1 MLTIHQI
8 INTPVPSDCFVLYD
22 KAAGRECIVVDPG
35 SENNS
40 QLYQYLEKAQLIPDY
55 IILTH
60 EHFDHCWGVND
71 FRDKY
76 PKVKLVCSRICS
88 DAIQSGK
95 KNYSVF
101 HQQPGFEIKP
111 ADIILDDISW
121 RLAWNGQEIIFHSAQ
136 GHSAAGIVFFIGNY
150 VFTGDTLIKDIKT
163 VTKLKT
169 ASKEKLRETL
179 SMLEAEKGKG
189 LVVCPGHGEMFE
201 LDSYDLNR
209 ALN

>member
-8 INTPVPSDCFVLYD
+8 INTPVPSNCFVLYD
-22 KAAGRECIVVDPG
+22 KADGRECIVVDPG

-40 QLYQYLEKAQLIPDY
+40 HIYQYLEKEQLVPDY

-76 PKVKLVCSRICS
+76 PKVKLVCSWICS

-111 ADIILDDISW
+111 ADIILDDIGW
-121 RLAWNGQEIIFHSAQ
+121 QLAWNGQEIMFYPAQ

-169 ASKEKLRETL
+169 ASKEKLKETL
-179 SMLEAEKGKG
+179 SMLEAEKSKG
-189 LVVCPGHGEMFE
+189 FVICSGHGEMFE
-201 LDSYDLNR
+201 LDNYDLGK
-209 ALN
+209 AL

>member
-1 MLTIHQI
+1 MIKIHQI
-8 INTPVPSDCFVLYD
+8 INTPVPSNCFVFND
-22 KAAGRECIVVDPG
+22 KTIGRECIVVDPG

-40 QLYQYLEKAQLIPDY
+40 QLYQYLEKEQLIPDY

-76 PKVKLVCSRICS
+76 PKVKLVCSKICS

-111 ADIILDDISW
+111 AEIILDDIGW
-121 RLAWNGQEIIFHSAQ
+121 KLVWDDEEIKFYPAQ
-136 GHSAAGIVFFIGNY
+136 GHSAAGIIFFIDNY

-169 ASKEKLRETL
+169 ASKEKLKETL

-201 LDSYDLNR
+201 LDNYDLEK
-209 ALN
+209 AL